1 VPEIEMPET
10 KRNPR
15 AAVTLALLLG
25 LVVAVVLGFF
35 IYSGI
40 HDRVEAASILHRT
53 TEQAAIE
60 DVIVVDP
67 KAAAPIDEVV
77 LPGATQPYINS
88 PIYARSNGYLVKWF
102 YDIGANVKQ
111 GDLLAI
117 IDTPELDKQLLQ
129 ARADLET
136 AKSNLALSKTTAE
149 RWQGLVKTRSVSQQS
164 TDQAVDNL
172 NATQASVDSSAA
184 NVRRLEDLVS
194 FEKVYA
200 PFDGV
205 ITVRNTDTGWLINAG
220 AGSPSAELFQLAQ
233 TSTLR
238 IFVAVPEVY
247 SRAARV
253 GSTASLTLDEFPS
266 ETFRGKITR
275 TSDSIDMASR
285 TLNTEIDVDNP
296 TGQLLP
302 GAYVHVHL
310 KLPTQSRSV
319 IIPASTLLFR
329 SEGLRVGVV
338 RNGHAQLTPVTIGVD
353 YGDSVQVISGLTLKD
368 QVITSPSDSL
378 VSGTPVRITK
388 TSAYAT
394 PTPDKTQ

>member
-1 VPEIEMPET
+1 MRR
-10 KRNPR
+10 K
-15 AAVTLALLLG
+15 
-25 LVVAVVLGFF
+25 
-35 IYSGI
+35 
-40 HDRVEAASILHRT
+40 
-53 TEQAAIE
+53 QAAIE
-60 DVIVVDP
+60 DVSVVRP

-77 LPGATQPYINS
+77 LPGATQPFVNS
-88 PIYARSNGYLVKWF
+88 PIYARTNGYLVKWF
-102 YDIGANVKQ
+102 YDIGAKVKQ

-117 IDTPELDKQLLQ
+117 IDTPELDKQLEQ

-172 NATQASVDSSAA
+172 NATQASVDSYAA

-205 ITVRNTDTGWLINAG
+205 ITVRNTDTGWLIDAG
-220 AGSPSAELFQLAQ
+220 AGSPSKELFQLAQ

-253 GSTASLTLDEFPS
+253 GSTATLTLDEFPS
-266 ETFRGKITR
+266 ETFHGKVTR
-275 TSDSIDMASR
+275 TSQSIDMASR

-310 KLPTQSRSV
+310 KLPSQTRSV
-319 IIPASTLLFR
+319 IIPANALLFR

-338 RNGHAQLTPVTIGVD
+338 RNGHAQLVPITIGVD
-353 YGDSVQVISGLTLKD
+353 YGARTSDFGSDLGGSGDRQSVRLFDQRHARSDRRRRQAQRNEISSPVSRNCASVAAGWLHGWPQVPEAAGSGD
-368 QVITSPSDSL
+368 PGVQGAAARL
-378 VSGTPVRITK
+378 VQRVR
-388 TSAYAT
+388 
-394 PTPDKTQ
+394 

>member
-1 VPEIEMPET
+1 MPEVNRERT
-10 KRNPR
+10 SASR
-15 AAVTLALLLG
+15 LALLLG
-25 LVVAVVLGFF
+25 LALAVALGLF
-35 IYSGI
+35 IYAGI
-40 HDRVEAASILHRT
+40 HGRAEAESNLQNA

-60 DVIVVDP
+60 EVSAVCP

-77 LPGATQPYINS
+77 LPGATQPFVNS
-88 PIYARSNGYLVKWF
+88 PIYARTNGYLVKWF
-102 YDIGANVKQ
+102 YDIGAKVKQ

-117 IDTPELDKQLLQ
+117 IDTPELDKQLEQ

-172 NATQASVDSSAA
+172 NATQASVNSYAA

-253 GSTASLTLDEFPS
+253 GAAATLTLDEFPS
-266 ETFRGKITR
+266 ETFHGKVTR
-275 TSDSIDMASR
+275 TSQSIDMASR

-310 KLPTQSRSV
+310 KLPSQTRSV
-319 IIPASTLLFR
+319 IVPANTLLFR

-338 RNGHAQLTPVTIGVD
+338 RNGHAQLVPITIGVD
-353 YGDSVQVISGLTLKD
+353 YGATVQVTSGLTAAD
-368 QVITSPSDSL
+368 QVIVSPSDSL
-378 VSGTPVRITK
+378 ISGTPVRIAAPAAGT
-388 TSAYAT
+388 A
-394 PTPDKTQ
+394 Q

>member
-1 VPEIEMPET
+1 MPEI
-10 KRNPR
+10 KRER
-15 AAVTLALLLG
+15 KGASRLAVLLSLVAAVALG
-25 LVVAVVLGFF
+25 LS
-35 IYSGI
+35 IYSGV
-40 HDRVEAASILHRT
+40 HDRVEAQSDLQRS

-60 DVIVVDP
+60 DVSVACP

-77 LPGATQPYINS
+77 LPGATQPYVNS
-88 PIYARSNGYLVKWF
+88 PIYARTNGYLVKWF
-102 YDIGANVKQ
+102 FDIGARVKQ

-117 IDTPELDKQLLQ
+117 IDTPELDKQLEQ
-129 ARADLET
+129 ARADLAS

-172 NATQASVDSSAA
+172 NATQATVDSYTA

-247 SRAARV
+247 SRAARA
-253 GSTASLTLDEFPS
+253 GSTATLTLDEFPS
-266 ETFRGKITR
+266 ETFHGKVTR
-275 TSDSIDMASR
+275 TSQSIDMASR

-310 KLPTQSRSV
+310 KLPSQTRSV
-319 IIPASTLLFR
+319 IVPANTLLFR

-338 RNGHAQLTPVTIGVD
+338 RNGRAQLLPIMIGVD
-353 YGDSVQVISGLTLKD
+353 YGGTVQVTSDLTLKD
-368 QVITSPSDSL
+368 QVIVSPSDSL
-378 VSGTPVRITK
+378 ISGTPVRIT
-388 TSAYAT
+388 A
-394 PTPDKTQ
+394 PTEGTTR

>member
-1 VPEIEMPET
+1 MPET
-10 KRNPR
+10 KHNPK
-15 AAVTLALLLG
+15 AAGRLALLVALA
-25 LVVAVVLGFF
+25 VAVAFGFF
-35 IYSGI
+35 IYSGV
-40 HDRVEAASILHRT
+40 HGRVEAASILQHE
-53 TEQAAIE
+53 TEAASIE
-60 DVIVVDP
+60 DVIVLHP
-67 KAAAPIDEVV
+67 KAAARIDEVV

-88 PIYARSNGYLVKWF
+88 PIYARTNGYLVKWF

-117 IDTPELDKQLLQ
+117 IDTPELDKQLQQ

-172 NATQASVDSSAA
+172 NATQASVDSYAA

-253 GSTASLTLDEFPS
+253 GSTATLTLDEFPS
-266 ETFRGKITR
+266 ETFHGKVTR
-275 TSDSIDMASR
+275 TSESIDMASR

-296 TGQLLP
+296 SGRLLP

-310 KLPTQSRSV
+310 RLPTQSRSV

-353 YGDSVQVISGLTLKD
+353 YGDSVQVISGLTLED

-378 VSGTPVRITK
+378 ISGTPVRINKTAAGTTPPPGTK
-388 TSAYAT
+388 
-394 PTPDKTQ
+394 Q

>member
-1 VPEIEMPET
+1 MAEIKQERT
-10 KRNPR
+10 GASR
-15 AAVTLALLLG
+15 LALLLG
-25 LVVAVVLGFF
+25 LVAAVILGFL
-35 IYSGI
+35 IYSGM
-40 HDRVEAASILHRT
+40 HARVEADSNLQKATDL
-53 TEQAAIE
+53 AAIE
-60 DVIVVDP
+60 DVNVVYP
-67 KAAAPIDEVV
+67 KAAAPVDEVV
-77 LPGATQPYINS
+77 LPGATQPYVNS
-88 PIYARSNGYLVKWF
+88 PIYARANGYLVKWY
-102 YDIGANVKQ
+102 YDIGAKVKQ
-111 GDLLAI
+111 GDLLAV
-117 IDTPELDKQLLQ
+117 IDTPEVDKQLEQ

-164 TDQAVDNL
+164 TDQAMDNL
-172 NATQASVDSSAA
+172 NATQAMVDSYAA

-253 GSTASLTLDEFPS
+253 GSTGTLTLDEFPS
-266 ETFRGKITR
+266 ETFHGKVTR
-275 TSDSIDMASR
+275 TSESIDMASR

-296 TGQLLP
+296 SGRLLP

-310 KLPTQSRSV
+310 RLPTQSRSV
-319 IIPASTLLFR
+319 IIPA
-329 SEGLRVGVV
+329 
-338 RNGHAQLTPVTIGVD
+338 
-353 YGDSVQVISGLTLKD
+353 
-368 QVITSPSDSL
+368 
-378 VSGTPVRITK
+378 
-388 TSAYAT
+388 
-394 PTPDKTQ
+394 

>member
-1 VPEIEMPET
+1 MPET
-10 KRNPR
+10 RREGKVASRLVFLVGL
-15 AAVTLALLLG
+15 AVAVGLG
-25 LVVAVVLGFF
+25 LF

-40 HDRVEAASILHRT
+40 HGRVEAASSLQHA

-60 DVIVVDP
+60 DVSVVSP

-77 LPGATQPYINS
+77 LPGATQPFVNS
-88 PIYARSNGYLVKWF
+88 PIYARTNGYLMKWF
-102 YDIGANVKQ
+102 YDIGAKVKQ

-117 IDTPELDKQLLQ
+117 IDTPELDKQLEQ

-136 AKSNLALSKTTAE
+136 AQSNLALSKTTAE

-172 NATQASVDSSAA
+172 NATQASVNSYAA

-253 GSTASLTLDEFPS
+253 GSTATLTLDEFPS
-266 ETFRGKITR
+266 ETFRGKIAR

-310 KLPTQSRSV
+310 RLPAQTRSL
-319 IIPASTLLFR
+319 IIPANTLLFR

-338 RNGHAQLTPVTIGVD
+338 RNGHAQLVPITIGVD
-353 YGDSVQVISGLTLKD
+353 YGATVQVTSGLARSD
-368 QVITSPSDSL
+368 QVILSPSDSL
-378 VSGTPVRITK
+378 INGTPVRITP
-388 TSAYAT
+388 AT
-394 PTPDKTQ
+394 AGTR